1 MAGRLEGKVALITG
15 TADGQGRAAA
25 LAFAAEG
32 AKIVGC
38 DLEAELA
45 EQTVELVR
53 AQGGEMVSMQP
64 LNLGDEAG
72 VQRWIDFAV
81 DQYGDFDILY
91 NNASGVRGGTIESL
105 TRADWDFDMTN
116 EVTIL
121 FLAIQKAL
129 PVFKR
134 KGRGTILNTG
144 SVAAMVGSAM
154 PGNVAGNLVHN
165 VAKAAVLRLTV
176 NLAVEL
182 SPWNIR
188 VNTVSPG
195 FIDTPATRPLL
206 EAGGR
211 EPVERALLNPRIGRP
226 EDIAMATVYL
236 CSDEADYVTGANLVV
251 DGGWVAGGGVG
262 RPDPEIEQIFGEVM
276 KKLTNAPTAWQRR
289 CRRASS
295 AASWPRR
302 ERR

>member
-38 DLEAELA
+38 DLKAGLGEE
-45 EQTVELVR
+45 TVEMVR
-53 AQGGEMVSMQP
+53 AKGGDMVSMQP
-64 LNLGDEAG
+64 LNLSDEAA
-72 VQRWIDFAV
+72 VQTWIDFAV
-81 DQYGDFDILY
+81 DAYGDFDILY

-134 KGRGTILNTG
+134 KGHGVILNTG

-165 VAKAAVLRLTV
+165 VAKGAVLRLTT

-195 FIDTPATRPLL
+195 FIDTPATRSLL

-211 EPVERALLNPRIGRP
+211 EPVEKSLLNPRVGRP
-226 EDIAMATVYL
+226 EDIAMAAVYL
-236 CSDEADYVTGANLVV
+236 CSDEADYVTGSNLVV

-262 RPDPEIEQIFGEVM
+262 RPDPAIEQIFGEVM
-276 KKLTNAPTAWQRR
+276 KKLANAPTA
-289 CRRASS
+289 
-295 AASWPRR
+295 
-302 ERR
+302 

>member
-1 MAGRLEGKVALITG
+1 MAEREECIVAGRLEGKVALITG

-38 DLEAELA
+38 DLKANLA
-45 EQTVELVR
+45 EETVDLVR

-64 LNLGDEAG
+64 LNLSDEAA
-72 VQRWIDFAV
+72 VQNWIDFAV
-81 DQYGDFDILY
+81 GEYGDFDILY

-134 KGRGTILNTG
+134 KGHGVILNTG

-165 VAKAAVLRLTV
+165 VAKGAVLRLTT

-195 FIDTPATRPLL
+195 FIDTPATRSLL

-211 EPVERALLNPRIGRP
+211 EPVEKSLLNPRVGRP
-226 EDIAMATVYL
+226 EDIAMAAVYL
-236 CSDEADYVTGANLVV
+236 CSDEADYVTGSNLVV

-262 RPDPEIEQIFGEVM
+262 RPDPAIEQIFGEVM
-276 KKLTNAPTAWQRR
+276 KKLANAPTA
-289 CRRASS
+289 
-295 AASWPRR
+295 
-302 ERR
+302 

>member
-1 MAGRLEGKVALITG
+1 MAGRLEDKVALITG

-38 DLEAELA
+38 DLKAELA
-45 EQTVELVR
+45 EETVELVR
-53 AQGGEMVSMQP
+53 SQGGEMVSLQP
-64 LNLGDEAG
+64 LNLSDESA
-72 VQRWIDFAV
+72 VARWVDFAV
-81 DQYGDFDILY
+81 AQYGDFDILY

-105 TRADWDFDMTN
+105 TRADWEFDMTN
-116 EVTIL
+116 EVTLL
-121 FLAIQKAL
+121 FLATQQAL

-134 KGRGTILNTG
+134 RGGGTILNTG
-144 SVAAMVGSAM
+144 SVAAMVGAAM

-226 EDIAMATVYL
+226 EDIAMAAVYQ
-236 CSDEADYVTGANLVV
+236 CSDESDYVTGANLVV

-262 RPDPEIEQIFGEVM
+262 RPDPQIERIFGEVM
-276 KKLTNAPTAWQRR
+276 KTLANAPTA
-289 CRRASS
+289 
-295 AASWPRR
+295 
-302 ERR
+302 

>member
-1 MAGRLEGKVALITG
+1 MAGRLEGKIALITG

-38 DLEAELA
+38 DLKAELA

-64 LNLGDEAG
+64 LNLGDEAA

-81 DQYGDFDILY
+81 EQYGDFDILY

-121 FLAIQKAL
+121 FLAIQRAL

-144 SVAAMVGSAM
+144 SVAAMVGAAM

-211 EPVERALLNPRIGRP
+211 QPVERALLNPRVGRP
-226 EDIAMATVYL
+226 EDIAMAAVYL

-262 RPDPEIEQIFGEVM
+262 RPDPEIGQIFGEVM
-276 KKLTNAPTAWQRR
+276 KKLTNAPTA
-289 CRRASS
+289 
-295 AASWPRR
+295 
-302 ERR
+302 

>member
-38 DLEAELA
+38 DLKAELA

-64 LNLGDEAG
+64 LNLGDEAA

-81 DQYGDFDILY
+81 EQYGDFDILY

-105 TRADWDFDMTN
+105 TRADWEFDMTN

-134 KGRGTILNTG
+134 KGRGIILNTG

-165 VAKAAVLRLTV
+165 VAKGAVLRLTT

-211 EPVERALLNPRIGRP
+211 APVERALLIPRVGRP
-226 EDIAMATVYL
+226 EDIAMAAVYL

-262 RPDPEIEQIFGEVM
+262 RPDPDVEQIFGEVM
-276 KKLTNAPTAWQRR
+276 KKLTNAPTA
-289 CRRASS
+289 
-295 AASWPRR
+295 
-302 ERR
+302 

>member
-25 LAFAAEG
+25 LAFAMEG

-38 DLEAELA
+38 DLKADLA

-53 AQGGEMVSMQP
+53 AHGGEMVSMQP

-81 DQYGDFDILY
+81 KEYGDFDILY
-91 NNASGVRGGTIESL
+91 NASGVRGGTIESL
-105 TRADWDFDMTN
+105 TRVDWDFDMTN
-116 EVTIL
+116 EM

-144 SVAAMVGSAM
+144 SVAATVGSAM
-154 PGNVAGNLVHN
+154 PGNVAGKLVHN
-165 VAKAAVLRLTV
+165 VAKAAVLRLTT

-188 VNTVSPG
+188 VNAVSPG

-211 EPVERALLNPRIGRP
+211 APVERALLNPRIGRP
-226 EDIAMATVYL
+226 EDIAMAAVYL

-251 DGGWVAGGGVG
+251 DGGWVAAGGAG
-262 RPDPEIEQIFGEVM
+262 RPDPEIGQIFVDVM
-276 KKLTNAPTAWQRR
+276 KKLTNAPTA
-289 CRRASS
+289 
-295 AASWPRR
+295 
-302 ERR
+302 

>member
-25 LAFAAEG
+25 LAFAMEG

-38 DLEAELA
+38 DLKADLA

-53 AQGGEMVSMQP
+53 AHGGEMVSMQP

-81 DQYGDFDILY
+81 KEYGDFDILY

-105 TRADWDFDMTN
+105 TRVDWDFDMTN

-165 VAKAAVLRLTV
+165 VAKAAVLRLTT

-188 VNTVSPG
+188 VNAVSPG

-211 EPVERALLNPRIGRP
+211 TPVERALLNPRIGRP
-226 EDIAMATVYL
+226 EDIAMAAVYL

-251 DGGWVAGGGVG
+251 DGGWVAAGGAG
-262 RPDPEIEQIFGEVM
+262 RPDPEIGQIFVDVM
-276 KKLTNAPTAWQRR
+276 KKLTNAPTA
-289 CRRASS
+289 
-295 AASWPRR
+295 
-302 ERR
+302 

>member
-1 MAGRLEGKVALITG
+1 MAGRLEGKIALITG

-25 LAFAAEG
+25 LAFSAEG

-38 DLEAELA
+38 DLKAELA
-45 EQTVELVR
+45 AETVELVR
-53 AQGGEMVSMQP
+53 AAGGEMVSMQP
-64 LNLGDEAG
+64 LNLSDEAS
-72 VQRWIDFAV
+72 VQKWIDFAV

-105 TRADWDFDMTN
+105 TKADWEFDMTN

-144 SVAAMVGSAM
+144 SVAAMVGAAM

-165 VAKAAVLRLTV
+165 VAKAAVLRLTE

-195 FIDTPATRPLL
+195 FIDTPATRSLL

-211 EPVERALLNPRIGRP
+211 PSVERALLNPRVGRP
-226 EDIAMATVYL
+226 EDIAAAAVYL

-262 RPDPEIEQIFGEVM
+262 RPDPEISQIFGEVM
-276 KKLTNAPTAWQRR
+276 KKLANAPTA
-289 CRRASS
+289 
-295 AASWPRR
+295 
-302 ERR
+302 

>member
-1 MAGRLEGKVALITG
+1 MAGRLESKVALIAG
-15 TADGQGRAAA
+15 TADCQGRAAA

-38 DLEAELA
+38 DLKAQLS

-53 AQGGEMVSMQP
+53 AQGGEMVSMHP
-64 LNLGDEAG
+64 LDLSDEAA
-72 VQRWIDFAV
+72 VQRWIEFAV
-81 DQYGDFDILY
+81 EQHGDFDILY

-134 KGRGTILNTG
+134 KGRGTILNTA
-144 SVAAMVGSAM
+144 SVAGMVGAAM

-165 VAKAAVLRLTV
+165 VAKGAVLRLTV

-188 VNTVSPG
+188 VNAVSPG
-195 FIDTPATRPLL
+195 FIDTPATRSLL

-211 EPVERALLNPRIGRP
+211 EPVERALLNPRVGQP
-226 EDIAMATVYL
+226 EDIAMAAVYL

-262 RPDPEIEQIFGEVM
+262 RPDIATAQIFGEVM
-276 KKLTNAPTAWQRR
+276 QELTNVPPPE
-289 CRRASS
+289 
-295 AASWPRR
+295 PR
-302 ERR
+302 

>member
-38 DLEAELA
+38 DLKAELT
-45 EQTVELVR
+45 EETVDLVR
-53 AQGGEMVSMQP
+53 AEGGEMVSMQP
-64 LNLGDEAG
+64 LNLSDEAA
-72 VQRWIDFAV
+72 VQNWIDFAV
-81 DQYGDFDILY
+81 GAYGDFDILY

-134 KGRGTILNTG
+134 KGHGVILNTG

-165 VAKAAVLRLTV
+165 VAKGAVLRLTT

-195 FIDTPATRPLL
+195 FIDTPATRSLL

-211 EPVERALLNPRIGRP
+211 EPVEKSLLNPRIGRP
-226 EDIAMATVYL
+226 EDIAMAAVYL
-236 CSDEADYVTGANLVV
+236 CSDEADYVTGSNLVV

-262 RPDPEIEQIFGEVM
+262 RPDPAIDRIFGEVM
-276 KKLTNAPTAWQRR
+276 KKLANVPE
-289 CRRASS
+289 S
-295 AASWPRR
+295 PRV
-302 ERR
+302 

>member
-38 DLEAELA
+38 DLKADLGEE
-45 EQTVELVR
+45 TVEMVR
-53 AQGGEMVSMQP
+53 AKGGEMVSMQP
-64 LNLGDEAG
+64 LNLSDEAA
-72 VQRWIDFAV
+72 VQTWIDFAV
-81 DQYGDFDILY
+81 DAYGDFDILY

-134 KGRGTILNTG
+134 KGHGVILNTG

-165 VAKAAVLRLTV
+165 VAKGAVLRLTT

-195 FIDTPATRPLL
+195 FIDTPATRSLL

-211 EPVERALLNPRIGRP
+211 EPVEKSLLNPRVGRP
-226 EDIAMATVYL
+226 EDIAMAAVYL
-236 CSDEADYVTGANLVV
+236 CSDEADYVTGSNLVV

-262 RPDPEIEQIFGEVM
+262 RPDPAIEQIFGEVM
-276 KKLTNAPTAWQRR
+276 KKLANAPTA
-289 CRRASS
+289 
-295 AASWPRR
+295 
-302 ERR
+302 

>member
-1 MAGRLEGKVALITG
+1 MTGRLEGKVALITG

-38 DLEAELA
+38 DLKAGLA
-45 EQTVELVR
+45 EETVELVR
-53 AQGGEMVSMQP
+53 SQGGEMASLQP
-64 LNLGDEAG
+64 LNLSEESA
-72 VQRWIDFAV
+72 VERWMDFAV
-81 DQYGDFDILY
+81 EQYGDFDILY

-105 TRADWDFDMTN
+105 TRADWEFDMTN

-134 KGRGTILNTG
+134 RGRGTILNTG
-144 SVAAMVGSAM
+144 SVAAMVGAAM

-211 EPVERALLNPRIGRP
+211 EPVERALLNPRVGRP
-226 EDIAMATVYL
+226 EDIAMAAVYL
-236 CSDEADYVTGANLVV
+236 CSDESDYVTGANLVV

-262 RPDPEIEQIFGEVM
+262 RPDPQIGQIFGEVM
-276 KKLTNAPTAWQRR
+276 KTLANAPTA
-289 CRRASS
+289 
-295 AASWPRR
+295 
-302 ERR
+302 

>member
-1 MAGRLEGKVALITG
+1 
-15 TADGQGRAAA
+15 
-25 LAFAAEG
+25 
-32 AKIVGC
+32 
-38 DLEAELA
+38 
-45 EQTVELVR
+45 
-53 AQGGEMVSMQP
+53 MVSMQP

-72 VQRWIDFAV
+72 LQRWIDFAV
-81 DQYGDFDILY
+81 EQYGDFDILY

-105 TRADWDFDMTN
+105 TRADWEFDMTN

-188 VNTVSPG
+188 VNSVSPG
-195 FIDTPATRPLL
+195 FIDTPATRSLL

-211 EPVERALLNPRIGRP
+211 APVERALLNPRVGRP
-226 EDIAMATVYL
+226 EDIAMAAVYL

-262 RPDPEIEQIFGEVM
+262 RPDPEIGEIFGEVM
-276 KKLTNAPTAWQRR
+276 KKLANAPTA
-289 CRRASS
+289 
-295 AASWPRR
+295 
-302 ERR
+302 

>member
-1 MAGRLEGKVALITG
+1 MTGRLEGKVALITG

-25 LAFAAEG
+25 LAFAREG

-38 DLEAELA
+38 DLKVEES
-45 EQTVELVR
+45 ERTVELVR
-53 AQGGEMVSMQP
+53 AAGGEMVSLHP
-64 LNLGDEAG
+64 LNLSDEPS

-81 DQYGDFDILY
+81 DAFGDFDILY

-129 PVFKR
+129 PVFQR
-134 KGRGTILNTG
+134 KGGGVILNTG
-144 SVAAMVGSAM
+144 SVAGMVGAAM
-154 PGNVAGNLVHN
+154 PGNVPGNLVHN
-165 VAKAAVLRLTV
+165 VAKGAVIRMGT

-195 FIDTPATRPLL
+195 FIDTPATRSLL

-211 EPVERALLNPRIGRP
+211 EPVEKAVLIPRIGRP
-226 EDIAMATVYL
+226 EDIAEAAVYL
-236 CSDEADYVTGANLVV
+236 CSDEASYVTGTNLVV
-251 DGGWVAGGGVG
+251 DGGWVAGGGAG
-262 RPDPEIEQIFGEVM
+262 RPDPQVAAIFMEAMM
-276 KKLTNAPTAWQRR
+276 KLANAPTA
-289 CRRASS
+289 
-295 AASWPRR
+295 
-302 ERR
+302 

>member
-1 MAGRLEGKVALITG
+1 MTGRLEGKVALITG

-38 DLEAELA
+38 DLKAELA
-45 EQTVELVR
+45 EETVGLVR
-53 AQGGEMVSMQP
+53 AQGGEIVSMHP
-64 LNLGDEAG
+64 LNLSEEAA
-72 VQRWIDFAV
+72 VERWVDFAV
-81 DQYGDFDILY
+81 AQYGDFDILY

-144 SVAAMVGSAM
+144 SVAAMVGAAM

-211 EPVERALLNPRIGRP
+211 EPVERVLLNPRVGRP
-226 EDIAMATVYL
+226 EDIAMAAVYL
-236 CSDEADYVTGANLVV
+236 CSDESDYVTGANLVV

-262 RPDPEIEQIFGEVM
+262 RPDPQIGQILGEVM
-276 KKLTNAPTAWQRR
+276 KTLVNAPTA
-289 CRRASS
+289 
-295 AASWPRR
+295 
-302 ERR
+302 

>member
-38 DLEAELA
+38 DLKADLA
-45 EQTVELVR
+45 EETVEMVR
-53 AQGGEMVSMQP
+53 AKGGDMVSMQP
-64 LNLGDEAG
+64 LNLSDKAG
-72 VQRWIDFAV
+72 VQSWIDFAV
-81 DQYGDFDILY
+81 DAYGDFDILY

-134 KGRGTILNTG
+134 KGHGVILNTG

-165 VAKAAVLRLTV
+165 VAKGAVLRLTT

-206 EAGGR
+206 DAGGR
-211 EPVERALLNPRIGRP
+211 EPVENSLLNPRVGRP
-226 EDIAMATVYL
+226 EDIALAAVYL
-236 CSDEADYVTGANLVV
+236 CSDEADYVTGSNLVV

-262 RPDPEIEQIFGEVM
+262 RPDPAIERIFGEVM
-276 KKLTNAPTAWQRR
+276 SKLANAP
-289 CRRASS
+289 S
-295 AASWPRR
+295 A
-302 ERR
+302 

>member
-32 AKIVGC
+32 AKVVGC
-38 DLEAELA
+38 DLKADLA

-53 AQGGEMVSMQP
+53 TQGGEMVSMQP

-144 SVAAMVGSAM
+144 SVAAMVGAAM

-211 EPVERALLNPRIGRP
+211 QPVERALLNRRIGRP
-226 EDIAMATVYL
+226 EDIAMAAVYL

-276 KKLTNAPTAWQRR
+276 KKLTNAPTA
-289 CRRASS
+289 
-295 AASWPRR
+295 
-302 ERR
+302 

>member
-25 LAFAAEG
+25 LSFAAEG

-38 DLEAELA
+38 DLKEELA

-53 AQGGEMVSMQP
+53 AQGGDMVSMQP
-64 LNLGDEAG
+64 LNLSDEVG
-72 VQRWIDFAV
+72 VQRWIDFVV

-105 TRADWDFDMTN
+105 TREDWDFDMTN

-134 KGRGTILNTG
+134 KGGGTILNTG
-144 SVAAMVGSAM
+144 SVAAMVGAAM
-154 PGNVAGNLVHN
+154 PGNTPGNLVHN

-182 SPWNIR
+182 SPWNVR
-188 VNTVSPG
+188 VNSVSPG

-211 EPVERALLNPRIGRP
+211 VPVERALLNPRVGRP
-226 EDIAMATVYL
+226 EDIAMAAVYL
-236 CSDEADYVTGANLVV
+236 CSDEAEYVTGSNLVV

-262 RPDPEIEQIFGEVM
+262 RPDPEIGQIFGEAM
-276 KKLTNAPTAWQRR
+276 KKLTNAPTA
-289 CRRASS
+289 
-295 AASWPRR
+295 
-302 ERR
+302 

>member
-1 MAGRLEGKVALITG
+1 MSGRLEGKVALITG

-38 DLEAELA
+38 DLKADLA
-45 EQTVELVR
+45 EETVEMVH
-53 AQGGEMVSMQP
+53 AKGGEMVSMQP
-64 LNLGDEAG
+64 LNLSDEAA
-72 VQRWIDFAV
+72 VQSWIDFAV
-81 DQYGDFDILY
+81 DAYGDFDILY

-134 KGRGTILNTG
+134 KGHGVILNTG
-144 SVAAMVGSAM
+144 SVAALVGSAM

-165 VAKAAVLRLTV
+165 VAKGAVLRLTT

-195 FIDTPATRPLL
+195 FIDTPATRSLL
-206 EAGGR
+206 DAGGR
-211 EPVERALLNPRIGRP
+211 EPVEKALLNPRVGRP
-226 EDIAMATVYL
+226 EDIAMAAVYL
-236 CSDEADYVTGANLVV
+236 CSDEADYVTGSNLVV

-262 RPDPEIEQIFGEVM
+262 RPDPAIGQIFGEVM
-276 KKLTNAPTAWQRR
+276 KKLANAPTA
-289 CRRASS
+289 
-295 AASWPRR
+295 
-302 ERR
+302 